1 MRPLSPPPFNIRAF
15 DSQAWQYW
23 FKLLYDALS
32 KESDVLE
39 FKTLALKTLG
49 ARDSY
54 TLHYCHKVNS
64 VAASYAMAGEESIL
78 LVDATTGNRTITL
91 PAARVAGGQWTF
103 PLTIRRIDASG
114 NTVTVAAKT
123 GDTVDGAASVTI
135 AANRSRILASDSAT
149 RWYTVGVN

>member
-1 MRPLSPPPFNIRAF
+1 MRPLSPPPFNIR
-15 DSQAWQYW
+15 DLNSTAWQYW
-23 FKLLYDALS
+23 FKLLYDSLS
-32 KESDVLE
+32 KDSDVLE
-39 FKTLALKTLG
+39 FKTLALTTLG

-64 VAASYAMAGEESIL
+64 VSRDYGMAGEESIL
-78 LVDATTGNRTITL
+78 FVDATAANRTITL
-91 PAARVAGGQWTF
+91 PAARIAGGQWTF

-135 AANRSRILASDSAT
+135 AANRSRILVSDSAT